1 MDKME
6 MKEIMQGQVL
16 EKKGILCNCCGRP
29 LKSRNGLLMEDAFK
43 AVKEWGYF
51 SKKDL
56 QVHSFTLCEECYDK
70 ITSLFQIPVTVSQKR
85 EVM

>member
-6 MKEIMQGQVL
+6 MKEIMQGQNL
-16 EKKGILCNCCGRP
+16 KKEEILCNCCGRP

-70 ITSLFQIPVTVSQKR
+70 ITGLFQIPVTVSQKR

>member
-6 MKEIMQGQVL
+6 MKEMAQRQNL
-16 EKKGILCNCCGRP
+16 PKAEILCNCCGRP

-56 QVHSFTLCEECYDK
+56 QVHSFTLCEACYDK
-70 ITSLFQIPVTVSQKR
+70 ITGLFQIPVTVSQKR